1 MVLSCAR
8 PSVMVWPWSATVV
21 PVRVPSD
28 TTSLVGAF
36 RRWRPPAAG
45 CWRCCGGACRWA
57 CWARPASRREP
68 RWVTRVPNRSLRMT
82 CTATITNSHS
92 TARKPSRM
100 TVRVSSDIAPAS
112 PFGLPVNDGGTA
124 HDDPR
129 AVAERSAGGVLP
141 VHHDAVGGPE
151 ILDRRGRSGPDLT
164 VPARDAGV
172 VDPHVGFG
180 AAAQHRRGAGDLRA
194 GAVDLDPGAGT
205 GARRGRA
212 DRAAGAGAL
221 GLGRLRIAVAAG
233 GATAGRRGGRHG
245 RSACRSGRRVAV
257 ATGSRARRGG
267 PGGRG
272 RGSGRLLGGGGGE
285 RTAAHP
291 VQTGVEVVRLL
302 QVDLDRAHEGVALLL
317 GVVAHHAGELVAELA
332 RVGAE
337 PLEVRRA
344 QLHDEVIGYDRA
356 VAVPD
361 GGVVVALPL
370 ERARDLHGL
379 HLGLEHLGEG
389 AVDQT
394 FETLLELLQDSH
406 EAPPPSLPSWVLR
419 CVLLTWY
426 CLLIVSTRR

>member
-8 PSVMVWPWSATVV
+8 PSVMVWPCSATVV

-28 TTSLVGAF
+28 TTSLVGAL

-57 CWARPASRREP
+57 CWPRPASRREP

-180 AAAQHRRGAGDLRA
+180 AAAQHQRGAGDLM
-194 GAVDLDPGAGT
+194 
-205 GARRGRA
+205 
-212 DRAAGAGAL
+212 
-221 GLGRLRIAVAAG
+221 AG
-233 GATAGRRGGRHG
+233 GVGLHP
-245 RSACRSGRRVAV
+245 VA
-257 ATGSRARRGG
+257 
-267 PGGRG
+267 
-272 RGSGRLLGGGGGE
+272 GGGGGG
-285 RTAAHP
+285 RGGPPARPAP
-291 VQTGVEVVRLL
+291 G
-302 QVDLDRAHEGVALLL
+302 G
-317 GVVAHHAGELVAELA
+317 GAGRGGGGAGA
-332 RVGAE
+332 RGGAGRGGGGGGGGGGA
-337 PLEVRRA
+337 RR
-344 QLHDEVIGYDRA
+344 
-356 VAVPD
+356 
-361 GGVVVALPL
+361 
-370 ERARDLHGL
+370 
-379 HLGLEHLGEG
+379 
-389 AVDQT
+389 
-394 FETLLELLQDSH
+394 
-406 EAPPPSLPSWVLR
+406 
-419 CVLLTWY
+419 
-426 CLLIVSTRR
+426 

>member
-8 PSVMVWPWSATVV
+8 PSVMVWPCSATVV

-28 TTSLVGAF
+28 TTSLVGAL

-180 AAAQHRRGAGDLRA
+180 AAAQHQSRAGDLVA
-194 GAVDLDPGAGT
+194 GTVDLDPVAHT
-205 GARRGRA
+205 AACRRS
-212 DRAAGAGAL
+212 
-221 GLGRLRIAVAAG
+221 GLGPLAG
-233 GATAGRRGGRHG
+233 GL
-245 RSACRSGRRVAV
+245 RVAV
-257 ATGSRARRGG
+257 ATGARAGRRRGRHG
-267 PGGRG
+267 RGARG
-272 RGSGRLLGGGGGE
+272 RGGR
-285 RTAAHP
+285 
-291 VQTGVEVVRLL
+291 
-302 QVDLDRAHEGVALLL
+302 
-317 GVVAHHAGELVAELA
+317 
-332 RVGAE
+332 RVG
-337 PLEVRRA
+337 
-344 QLHDEVIGYDRA
+344 
-356 VAVPD
+356 VPP
-361 GGVVVALPL
+361 A
-370 ERARDLHGL
+370 
-379 HLGLEHLGEG
+379 G
-389 AVDQT
+389 AGRGPGPRG
-394 FETLLELLQDSH
+394 
-406 EAPPPSLPSWVLR
+406 PPG
-419 CVLLTWY
+419 
-426 CLLIVSTRR
+426 